1 MLHLQRR
8 AHLIGIP
15 IRPFCV
21 AAMLSRIVI
30 AATAAI
36 VSAVV
41 GAPIATAGLQTYG
54 ASAELEPSVASLHWT
69 LNDSAV
75 LLGLVIT
82 DAAVVTANAT
92 ALWIGLGIGEPT
104 SGGML
109 GADIVTGEFDAS
121 GQTCRLVDR
130 HVPSVAYPLGS
141 TAGGGRGAYPVP
153 DDCGTKSTWALI
165 GCAVEPATG
174 TLTLEVSRDLAA
186 GDPAQDRS
194 IVAGRNIFLYAYGD
208 GFSHHGARRKS
219 VAVDL
224 TETGPAATGDAGL
237 AESGR
242 LPSDVVTSQMLTM
255 PNYVIPTNRTEYACA
270 SFTIDLPP
278 AGAGGAGRRQV
289 VAAEAVVD
297 KTTVAGQM
305 VHHFLIF
312 SCAKEGIWD
321 KFATEGA
328 GSCFDEQPNC
338 RDIVWVYVRSEQWDE
353 GGTVHGRRKGSTFVG
368 TSALAPA
375 RAGGGTTGMTEDV
388 PH

>member
-1 MLHLQRR
+1 MVLHTVVV
-8 AHLIGIP
+8 AAATA
-15 IRPFCV
+15 V
-21 AAMLSRIVI
+21 AAM
-30 AATAAI
+30 T
-36 VSAVV
+36 VV
-41 GAPIATAGLQTYG
+41 PISTAGLQTYG

-75 LLGLVIT
+75 QLGLVIT

-153 DDCGTKSTWALI
+153 DDCGTKPTWALV
-165 GCAVEPATG
+165 GCAVEPASG
-174 TLTLEVSRDLAA
+174 SLTLEVSRDLAA

-224 TETGPAATGDAGL
+224 TETGLAATGDVSL
-237 AESGR
+237 SESGR
-242 LPSDVVTSQMLTM
+242 LPSDVVASQLLTM

-270 SFTIDLPP
+270 SFLVDMPP
-278 AGAGGAGRRQV
+278 VGAGGAGRRQV

-297 KTTVAGQM
+297 KTTAAGQM

-312 SCAKEGIWD
+312 SCSKEGIWD
-321 KFATEGA
+321 KFATGGA

-338 RDIVWVYVRSEQWDE
+338 RDIVWVYVQGEKREWKRAFVE
-353 GGTVHGRRKGSTFVG
+353 RGRGSTRG
-368 TSALAPA
+368 GATALAPA
-375 RAGGGTTGMTEDV
+375 RAGGGTATSPEDEF
-388 PH
+388 HRH